1 MTIGLLLITHNNI
14 GAEILDTAVAM
25 LGHCPLQ
32 AEAMDIRQDCNPDVQ
47 RHRAK
52 ALVEKLDQGDGVLV
66 MTDMYGS
73 TPSNIACGMING
85 EQVTVVAGV
94 SLPMVVRVMN
104 YPQLDLMTLTEK
116 AESGAHLGI
125 RIC

>member
-14 GAEILDTAVAM
+14 GTELLETAVAM

-32 AEAMDIRQDCNPDVQ
+32 AEAMDIRPDCDPDLQ
-47 RHRAK
+47 RQRAK
-52 ALVEKLDQGDGVLV
+52 AIINELDQGDGVLI

-73 TPSNIACGMING
+73 TPSNIACGMIDGNR
-85 EQVTVVAGV
+85 VTVVAGAN
-94 SLPMVVRVMN
+94 LPMLVRVMN

-116 AESGAHLGI
+116 AESGGHLGI

>member
-14 GAEILDTAVAM
+14 GAELLETAVAM

-32 AEAMDIRQDCNPDVQ
+32 AEAMDIRQDCDPDVQ
-47 RHRAK
+47 RQRAK
-52 ALVEKLDQGDGVLV
+52 AIVKKLNQGDGVLV

-73 TPSNIACGMING
+73 TPSNIACGMVN
-85 EQVTVVAGV
+85 EAQVTVVAGV
-94 SLPMVVRVMN
+94 CLPMIVRVMN

-116 AESGAHLGI
+116 AESGGHLGI